1 MHGKGD
7 SLSVRSQW
15 SSGRATRQQASE
27 LRTPAPG
34 LTIRLTPD
42 DSGHTLERMASSPGP
57 QPYLVTVPDLIGL
70 SAQQAHDFAR
80 RAQLIAVGPDPDAV
94 PSMRGVVSG
103 QSPAAGSLAARWSTV
118 VIWTIRGGGG
128 PGDAGVREPRNPSP
142 PPLAVSVHDPEPLPE
157 PPMGRVTVEPVE
169 EPAGE

>member
-1 MHGKGD
+1 
-7 SLSVRSQW
+7 
-15 SSGRATRQQASE
+15 
-27 LRTPAPG
+27 
-34 LTIRLTPD
+34 
-42 DSGHTLERMASSPGP
+42 MASSPGP

-80 RAQLIAVGPDPDAV
+80 RAQLVAVGPDPDAR